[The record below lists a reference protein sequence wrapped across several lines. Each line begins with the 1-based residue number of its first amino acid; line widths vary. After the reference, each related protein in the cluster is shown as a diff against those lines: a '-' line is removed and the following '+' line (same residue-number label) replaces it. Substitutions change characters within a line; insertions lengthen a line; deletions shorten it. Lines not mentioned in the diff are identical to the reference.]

1 MLNKETVLKVAKL
14 ARLNISE
21 QEAGEYQIQLAKVL
35 ENFQKLTQVNTDGIE
50 PLVNPSP
57 IDFYMRAD
65 EVSQTVTVEEIIK
78 CAPDAKG
85 NLYKVPPVV

>member
-21 QEAGEYQIQLAKVL
+21 QEAEEYQNQLAKVL
-35 ENFQKLTQVNTDGIE
+35 ENFQKLTEVKTDGIG
-50 PLVNPSP
+50 PLVTPSP

-65 EVSQTVTVEEIIK
+65 EVSQTVTMEEIIK
-78 CAPDAKG
+78 CAPDSKG
-85 NLYKVPPVV
+85 SLYKVPPVV

>member
-21 QEAGEYQIQLAKVL
+21 QEAEDYQIQLTKVL
-35 ENFQKLTQVNTDGIE
+35 ENFQKLTQVNTVDIA
-50 PLVNPSP
+50 PMVTPSP